1 MYKRKVYKKNYVN
14 ETVLFD
20 RAQSGVYV
28 VNALLFKCTIT
39 IKIKIQ
45 IKKLVLCKCVLA
57 PCCIA
62 AGSSPK
68 CQMLEIEGRGV
79 QTGVSVCVCFFITAF
94 GFFFVIYYPLNHIQV
109 LTHGKAFILSF

>member
-1 MYKRKVYKKNYVN
+1 MD
-14 ETVLFD
+14 LFD

-28 VNALLFKCTIT
+28 MNALLFKCTIT

-62 AGSSPK
+62 AGSSPE
-68 CQMLEIEGRGV
+68 CQI
-79 QTGVSVCVCFFITAF
+79 
-94 GFFFVIYYPLNHIQV
+94 
-109 LTHGKAFILSF
+109 